1 MPKIRRPAGPKGRFL
16 LGVTPLTSG
25 DRLRAMTDWAREYG
39 DIYHCRFLGY
49 HVYFLNRP
57 EYIEQ
62 VLVTQQRK
70 FMKGRALQANRELF
84 GNGLLT
90 SEGDFWQRQRKLSQP
105 AFHRARIQSYAQ
117 TMVECTQRAMEN
129 WKPGETRDIHQDMM
143 ALTLDIAARTLF
155 SLEIGEEMGAQI
167 RDALEDL
174 LVVSARPERILKPLR
189 IVSWRTEGRYKR
201 AIARLDEIV
210 FRIIR
215 DRRASGRDTGD
226 LLSMLLAARD
236 DEGRGMSDQQLR
248 DETMTLLL
256 AGHETTALA
265 LSWTWY
271 LLGCNPGVEESMHRE
286 LAAALGRKAPTAE
299 DLPRLPY
306 TEKVMKEAMR
316 LYPPAYVILR
326 LALEPLEIGGYELPA
341 GSSVGISPWVTH
353 HDARYFPEP
362 ENFAPE
368 RWTEAFMQKLPRF
381 AYIPFGGGP
390 RICIGAQFAMMEAV
404 LVLATVAQK
413 FGIRPEM
420 SEKPELFPSI
430 TLRPKN
436 GIRATVLPR
445 AAVANSLSA

>member
-1 MPKIRRPAGPKGRFL
+1 MPKILRPEGPKGRWL
-16 LGVTPLTSG
+16 IGVTPLTSG
-25 DRLRAMTDWAREYG
+25 DRLKAMTDWAREYG

-62 VLVTQQRK
+62 VLVTHQRK

-105 AFHRARIQSYAQ
+105 AFHRARIQSYAK
-117 TMVECTQRAMEN
+117 TMVDCTVRAMEG
-129 WKPGETRDIHQDMM
+129 WRAGEERDIHQDMM

-155 SLEIGEEMGAQI
+155 SVEIGAMGARI
-167 RDALEDL
+167 RDALEEL
-174 LVVSARPERILKPLR
+174 LEVSARPERILKPLR
-189 IVSWRTEGRYKR
+189 VVSWRSEGKYRR
-201 AIARLDEIV
+201 AIAELDKIV
-210 FRIIR
+210 YGIIAE
-215 DRRASGRDTGD
+215 RRASGRDTGD

-236 DEGRGMSDQQLR
+236 DEGKGMSDQQLR
-248 DETMTLLL
+248 DELLTLLL

-271 LLGCNPGVEESMHRE
+271 LLANHPEAEKLLHQEVD
-286 LAAALGRKAPTAE
+286 AAFAGAAPRVE

-306 TEKVMKEAMR
+306 TEKVVKEALR

-326 LALEPLEIGGYELPA
+326 LALEPVEIAGYALPA
-341 GSSVGISPWVTH
+341 GSSVGMSPWVVH

-362 ENFAPE
+362 EKFLPE
-368 RWTEAFMQKLPRF
+368 RWTESFAQKLPRF
-381 AYIPFGGGP
+381 AYFPFGGGP

-404 LVLATVAQK
+404 LVLATIASRYRLGVAAGHK
-413 FGIRPEM
+413 I
-420 SEKPELFPSI
+420 ELFPSI

-436 GIRATVLPR
+436 GIRAKVETRGAVL
-445 AAVANSLSA
+445 N